1 MANSKIVEQ
10 PEKVPLLEV
19 KNFSL
24 SFRHYETGL
33 RETELEIVRN
43 FNLTIHEGETV
54 AVLGASGS
62 GKSLLANA
70 ILGILP
76 SNAKVSGTLKYK
88 GKSLTKKGSLY

>member
-33 RETELEIVRN
+33 RETELDR
-43 FNLTIHEGETV
+43 
-54 AVLGASGS
+54 
-62 GKSLLANA
+62 KS
-70 ILGILP
+70 
-76 SNAKVSGTLKYK
+76 VV
-88 GKSLTKKGSLY
+88 